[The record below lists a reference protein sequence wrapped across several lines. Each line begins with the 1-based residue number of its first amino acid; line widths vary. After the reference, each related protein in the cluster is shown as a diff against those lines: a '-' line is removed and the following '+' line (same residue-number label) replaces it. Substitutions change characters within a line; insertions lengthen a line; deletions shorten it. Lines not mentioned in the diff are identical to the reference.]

1 MKIFLST
8 SGLIEN
14 TELIEIVLRGF
25 CLFPFPNFIFG
36 FHGFHLKKLKVILY
50 DFRIGAGRKFS
61 GE

>member
-25 CLFPFPNFIFG
+25 LFVPFSKFYIW
-36 FHGFHLKKLKVILY
+36 LSRLSSKKVESNSI
-50 DFRIGAGRKFS
+50 
-61 GE
+61 